1 MSKHHLEIIRNS
13 TAQGT
18 VHKAFNKN
26 IQMLNTLCDE
36 DKIPTISKIN
46 VEIRKFDSIK
56 LG

>member
-1 MSKHHLEIIRNS
+1 MSKLHLEIIRNS

-26 IQMLNTLCDE
+26 IQLLNTLCEE
-36 DKIPTISKIN
+36 DKIPIISKIN
-46 VEIRKFDSIK
+46 VEIRQFDSFQ